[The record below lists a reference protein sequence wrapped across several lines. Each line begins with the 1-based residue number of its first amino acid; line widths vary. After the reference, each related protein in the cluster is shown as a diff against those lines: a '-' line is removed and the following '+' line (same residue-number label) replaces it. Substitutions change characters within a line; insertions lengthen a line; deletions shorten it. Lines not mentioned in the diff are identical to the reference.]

1 MAIIDKEIY
10 KNIEKMLYNYNAM
23 KELYKEMQ
31 EDIIFSGHKEKE
43 LVQES
48 GYYSDPTSR
57 AGIELAGLK
66 DIEDWIKVIK
76 KVCEKFE
83 GNEKGLLLRM
93 HYFDKWRAEKIQFH
107 LHIERRTYYM
117 WRNDIVLYTA
127 LVAQKYNLIDI
138 EKETI
143 KIIDI

>member
-23 KELYKEMQ
+23 KDLYKEMQ
-31 EDIIFSGHKEKE
+31 EDIIF
-43 LVQES
+43 S